1 VSRSTG
7 WITNWLRPAPPW
19 FKLGNE
25 NGFKMDD
32 VLLIDDNLDT
42 CEILVRTLRLMG
54 HEAMCATG
62 GEQALLYL
70 KQNVPRLVLLDIFM
84 PGLDGYA
91 LLKIIR
97 NDSRL
102 SHTPVIVFS
111 GGGEKV
117 LEDALRFGADDFLI
131 KGCASIHD
139 IMTQIAVFL
148 GN

>member
-1 VSRSTG
+1 
-7 WITNWLRPAPPW
+7 
-19 FKLGNE
+19 
-25 NGFKMDD
+25 MDD